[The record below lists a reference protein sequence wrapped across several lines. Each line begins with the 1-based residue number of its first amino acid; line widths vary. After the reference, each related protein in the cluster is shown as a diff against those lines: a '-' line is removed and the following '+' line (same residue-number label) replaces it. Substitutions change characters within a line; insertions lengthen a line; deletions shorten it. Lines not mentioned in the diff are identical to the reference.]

1 MSLKI
6 LLIVN
11 LLVILNLRLMIY
23 RIWVLIS
30 IGSGLQT
37 PHESYLE
44 ELLLTQSEKSND
56 NNDHKIIII
65 MIMNITK
72 NEIDIFLISETK
84 IDNSFPIS
92 QFTMTAYSIPFRLDR
107 TSHVGGILLSDCNGI
122 RTHNHLV
129 R

>member
-44 ELLLTQSEKSND
+44 KLLLTQSEKS
-56 NNDHKIIII
+56 
-65 MIMNITK
+65 
-72 NEIDIFLISETK
+72 LI
-84 IDNSFPIS
+84 
-92 QFTMTAYSIPFRLDR
+92 
-107 TSHVGGILLSDCNGI
+107 
-122 RTHNHLV
+122 
-129 R
+129 

>member
-44 ELLLTQSEKSND
+44 KLLLTQSEKSLF
-56 NNDHKIIII
+56 

-72 NEIDIFLISETK
+72 NEIDIFMISETK
-84 IDNSFPIS
+84 IDNSSPIS